1 MNKRALIRHGG
12 LVLLLLSLWQVGSA
26 GYIAAK
32 AELAQVLLEYAWQRS
47 HGGAEAVRPWPSAD
61 TWPTARLAFPQHD
74 TALIVLSGASARN
87 LAFGPVE
94 VARSGGLI
102 TAENLL
108 IAGHRDTHFRVLGE
122 LQAGD
127 DITLERPDGTR
138 HYHVTDSFVIDQDA
152 AGELADDDSLLLIT
166 CYPVGGV
173 NPGTRW
179 RYVVRARPEVPAAP
193 DQA

>member
-1 MNKRALIRHGG
+1 MSARTLIRHGG
-12 LVLLLLSLWQVGSA
+12 LALLLLSLWQAGSA
-26 GYIAAK
+26 SYIVAK
-32 AELAQVLLEYAWQRS
+32 AELAQVLLDYAWQRS
-47 HGGAEAVRPWPSAD
+47 HGGAAAVRPWPSAD
-61 TWPTARLAFPQHD
+61 TWPTARLAFPEHD

-94 VARSGGLI
+94 LARSRGLI

-127 DITLERPDGTR
+127 SIILERRDETR

-152 AGELADDDSLLLIT
+152 AGELANDDSLLLIT
-166 CYPVGGV
+166 CYPVDGF

-179 RYVVRARPEVPAAP
+179 RYVVRARPEFPAVP
-193 DQA
+193 DHV